1 MARRN
6 ICARIL
12 QRCGAVFI
20 LFPLATWEA
29 QLGAAVGQL
38 SPGRAVLVRF
48 FQFPV
53 AERFQKLRQ
62 EIAMTTKVR

>member
-20 LFPLATWEA
+20 LFPVSY
-29 QLGAAVGQL
+29 LGDSVRGGSRS
-38 SPGRAVLVRF
+38 SPGRAVLVGF